1 MNDPR
6 DHDSRLIADALNDD
20 WDKGAPA
27 QFARAAAAHA
37 RKRRRTKQA
46 VLAST
51 ASAGVVVAAF
61 VMLTSPSRTPAI
73 STPVA
78 SHQAKA
84 VRGYEI
90 ISDAQLLAELR
101 DRSVVMVRQGNGRND
116 FVLVGQDPDESVS
129 ALR

>member
-6 DHDSRLIADALNDD
+6 DHDSRLIADAFNDD
-20 WDKGAPA
+20 WEKGATA

-37 RKRRRTKQA
+37 RIRRRTKQA

-61 VMLTSPSRTPAI
+61 MIVSSPSRP
-73 STPVA
+73 PVSSA
-78 SHQAKA
+78 PVGSHQAKVA
-84 VRGYEI
+84 HGYEI